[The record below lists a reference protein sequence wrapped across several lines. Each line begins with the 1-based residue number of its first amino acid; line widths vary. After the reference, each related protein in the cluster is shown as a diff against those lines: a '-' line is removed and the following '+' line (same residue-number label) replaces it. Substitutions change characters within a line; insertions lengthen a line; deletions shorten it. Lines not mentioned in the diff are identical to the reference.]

1 VPFLPDKRFVI
12 DADAAPEEVRERL
25 QESVAPL
32 RRFAIRRPSLPFAGR
47 VDGESF
53 ELRPVLGYGS
63 SFSPLVQGTYSS
75 GVSGTRIDVRMRLL
89 RPVAAF
95 MAAWLSFAAV
105 LVAVASV
112 AAAKDPLRMG
122 FVLLALAF
130 FGVGYGCMA
139 LLFGLETRRTRAKL
153 EQLLAEA

>member
-12 DADAAPEEVRERL
+12 DAGTDPDEVRERL
-25 QESVAPL
+25 EGAVAPL
-32 RRFAIRRPSLPFAGR
+32 RRFALRRPSRPFAGTVGR
-47 VDGESF
+47 ESF
-53 ELRPVLGYGS
+53 ELRPVLGYGN
-63 SFSPLVQGTYSS
+63 SFAPLVQGSYAS

-95 MAAWLSFAAV
+95 MAAWLSFAAI

-112 AAAKDPLRMG
+112 AAAKDPLRLG
-122 FVLLALAF
+122 FVVLALAF

-139 LLFGLETRRTRAKL
+139 VLFSLETRRTRAKL
-153 EQLLAEA
+153 EQLLA

>member
-1 VPFLPDKRFVI
+1 MPFLPDKRFVI
-12 DADAAPEEVRERL
+12 DADAAPDEVRARL

-75 GVSGTRIDVRMRLL
+75 AVSGTRIDVRMRLL

-95 MAAWLSFAAV
+95 MTAWLSFAAV
-105 LVAVASV
+105 LVGVASI
-112 AAAKDPLRMG
+112 AAAKDPLRIG

-139 LLFGLETRRTRAKL
+139 VLFGFETRRTRAKL
-153 EQLLAEA
+153 EQLLA